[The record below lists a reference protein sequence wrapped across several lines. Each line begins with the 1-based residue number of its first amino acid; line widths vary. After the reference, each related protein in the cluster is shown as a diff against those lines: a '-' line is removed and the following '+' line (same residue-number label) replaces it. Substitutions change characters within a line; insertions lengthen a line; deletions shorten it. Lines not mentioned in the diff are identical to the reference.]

1 MCGSTITKKL
11 IKTDKTLNCLMDDRK
26 KLLPFLEVL
35 YLGKDRL
42 FCLRRLYLVDLYGDI
57 ETFSVKNRRLQ
68 RIELRSERVGKSAQE
83 EEVLVTQDGFLNKN
97 RILRKKTDKIKKKHR
112 IIVFNPKLF
121 TNSTRLCA
129 IF

>member
-97 RILRKKTDKIKKKHR
+97 RILRKKTDKIKKK
-112 IIVFNPKLF
+112 P
-121 TNSTRLCA
+121 
-129 IF
+129 